1 MRYVP
6 ALDGLRAIAVLAV
19 IAFHADGGAMLP
31 GGFLGVDLFFVL
43 SGYLITALLAA
54 EHDRT
59 GGIALGRFYLRRL
72 LRLSP
77 ALLLLLAGYMA
88 VAPLL
93 WPEASPAAHARDAVI
108 AGFYLADYGYALWSL
123 PLYLRHAWSLAVE
136 EHFYLVWPLVLP
148 LFLGARRP
156 LRAVLALYVA
166 AALWRWANF
175 ALLDWQVAY
184 YRFDTRFAGIVAG
197 AALAL
202 WRRERTD
209 SAPALPPAAPVA
221 ALTLLAL
228 LMLTQRWQAP
238 SAWLA
243 GLPLAELAS
252 AVLIAGALD
261 HGRGT
266 ASRLFTA
273 ISMPLPVRLG
283 ELSYAIYLWH
293 FPISLLT
300 RGALP
305 WVPSV
310 LLCLAGS
317 TAMAWISWHTVER
330 LGRLA
335 KDRVRVRAPM
345 PA

>member
-1 MRYVP
+1 MRHIP

-19 IAFHADGGAMLP
+19 VAFHADGGAMLP

-59 GGIALGRFYLRRL
+59 GDIALGRFYLRRL

-77 ALLLLLAGYMA
+77 ALLLLLAAYLA
-88 VAPLL
+88 AAPLL
-93 WPEASPAAHARDAVI
+93 WPAANPTAHARDAVL
-108 AGFYLADYGYALWSL
+108 AGLYLADYGYALWSL

-136 EHFYLVWPLVLP
+136 EHFYLVWPLLLP

-156 LRAVLALYVA
+156 LRAIMTLYAA

-202 WRRERTD
+202 WRRERQD
-209 SAPALPPAAPVA
+209 ADPALPPAAPLA
-221 ALTLLAL
+221 AIALLAL
-228 LMLTQRWQAP
+228 LLLTQRWQGP
-238 SAWLA
+238 SAWLV
-243 GLPLAELAS
+243 GLPLAEAAS
-252 AVLIAGALD
+252 VVLILGALE

-266 ASRLFTA
+266 SSRLFA
-273 ISMPLPVRLG
+273 ALSAPVPVRIG

-300 RGALP
+300 RGTLP
-305 WVPSV
+305 WATSV
-310 LLCLAGS
+310 LVWVVGA
-317 TAMAWISWHTVER
+317 TAMAWLSWHTVER
-330 LGRLA
+330 FGRLA
-335 KDRVRVRAPM
+335 KDRVARTTRLAV
-345 PA
+345 